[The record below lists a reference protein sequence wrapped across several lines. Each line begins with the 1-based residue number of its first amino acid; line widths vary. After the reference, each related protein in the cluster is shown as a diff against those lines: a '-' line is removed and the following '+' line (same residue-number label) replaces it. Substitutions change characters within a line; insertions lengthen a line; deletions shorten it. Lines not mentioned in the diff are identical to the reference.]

1 MKKTIQTLLFVA
13 AFSSGG
19 ALACDLP
26 QAPTLP
32 KGGEATMEEM
42 VAGQGSVKS
51 YQKALATYRDCV
63 SADIDSAKAAMK
75 EASDADEVK
84 RLNAQHESA
93 VSAFNKAVELEEK
106 VAGQFNVEIRAFKA
120 KNK

>member
-1 MKKTIQTLLFVA
+1 MKKPIQTLLFVA
-13 AFSSGG
+13 AFSSGS

-84 RLNAQHESA
+84 RLNAQHERA